1 VSFFLKGGAMPSAEK
16 TQIQNSDVIL
26 NIEKPHALKPVFD
39 ILYQFIMIVCKL
51 LLILDILITSMA
63 VLGRYVS
70 FIPDPAWSEEIVLS
84 CMAYMA
90 VLSAALAIRNKSHI
104 RMTAF
109 DGYLPKKLL
118 LALDIMADMAVTI
131 LALIMII
138 VGWKYAVSIG
148 KFGKYISMP
157 TVSKF
162 WMYLPIPLAGAV
174 MLLFEIES
182 LQNNV
187 SKLSKKGMTV
197 FAIAIGILVLLFFVK
212 PIPMESI
219 FGIFHNS
226 MDPDTLS
233 IWVLLGSFF
242 LMIFLRFPIAYAVAL
257 ASILCLLSKGIE
269 FRIVGQQMIKGIS
282 SFSLMAVPFFITMG
296 AIMGSGGISQKL
308 IALANAIV
316 GWMRGGMAMVNIVAS
331 LFFGGI
337 SGSAS
342 ADTASIG
349 AIMIPMM
356 VDQGYDADFSTAVTI
371 TSSCEGLLI
380 PPSHNMVIYATTAGG
395 ISVGSL
401 FLAGYL
407 PGVLLALSL
416 MIGSYIISVKR
427 NYPKGAK
434 FSLDTLLKELK
445 VAFWA
450 LAAVLI
456 VVVGVVGGVFT
467 ATESAAIAVIYSLFV
482 SMVIY
487 KELDWKG
494 VWNVLG
500 ECVGTLSIVLILIAT
515 SSIFGYCLTLL
526 KVPALAANAI
536 TSVSSNKIVIAL
548 LLNLI
553 LLVLGCIMDMAPII
567 LISTPILLPV
577 AQSIGIHPIQF
588 GIILVLNCGIG
599 LLTPPVGAVLFIGS
613 AVSKVPMEKVVKA
626 TLPFY
631 LCMIITLLLVTFFP
645 QISMLLPTIWG

>member
-1 VSFFLKGGAMPSAEK
+1 MALVANKTSVLRSVYDFIYNFVFL
-16 TQIQNSDVIL
+16 I
-26 NIEKPHALKPVFD
+26 
-39 ILYQFIMIVCKL
+39 CKL
-51 LLILDILITSMA
+51 LLIIDILITTMA
-63 VLGRYVS
+63 VVGRYVS
-70 FIPDPAWSEEIVLS
+70 FIPDPAWSEELVLT

-90 VLSAALAIRNKSHI
+90 VLSAALAIRKKAHI

-109 DGYLPKKLL
+109 DSYLPKNVVLVTDI
-118 LALDIMADMAVTI
+118 LADLAVLA
-131 LALIMII
+131 LALIMIK
-138 VGWKYAVSIG
+138 VGWAYANQLG
-148 KFGKYISMP
+148 RFGKYVSMP
-157 TVSKF
+157 NLSRF
-162 WMYLPIPLAGAV
+162 WMYFPVPLAGIAMV
-174 MLLFEIES
+174 VFLFES
-182 LQNNV
+182 LYDSIKLLTNKGKIILTVLLIAFLVIVFV
-187 SKLSKKGMTV
+187 SPMTV
-197 FAIAIGILVLLFFVK
+197 EAIVNSLTGVIKKDNL
-212 PIPMESI
+212 SI
-219 FGIFHNS
+219 FI
-226 MDPDTLS
+226 
-233 IWVLLGSFF
+233 LLGSFF

-257 ASILCLLSKGIE
+257 ASILCLIS
-269 FRIVGQQMIKGIS
+269 RGQPLVEVCRNMVKGIS

-296 AIMGSGGISQKL
+296 CLMGSGGISDKL
-308 IALANAIV
+308 ISLANAMV

-407 PGVLLALSL
+407 PGVLLAVTL

-427 NYPKGAK
+427 NYPKGEK
-434 FSLDTLLKELK
+434 FSVNRLVKELK
-445 VAFWA
+445 VSFWA

-467 ATESAAIAVIYSLFV
+467 ATESAAIAVIYSLIV
-482 SMVIY
+482 SVYIY
-487 KELDWKG
+487 KELTWKG
-494 VWNVLG
+494 VWDALG

-515 SSIFGYCLTLL
+515 SSVFGYCLTLL
-526 KVPALAANAI
+526 KVPAIAADAI
-536 TSVSSNKIVIAL
+536 TGISSNPIVIAL

-567 LISTPILLPV
+567 LITTPILLPIAV
-577 AQSIGIHPIQF
+577 SIGIDPIQF
-588 GIILVLNCGIG
+588 GIIVVLNCGIG

-631 LCMIITLLLVTFFP
+631 LCMFVTLLLVTFFP
-645 QISMLLPTIWG
+645 AISMWLPTFFAK